1 MSAIVSIVIV
11 CDACGRKL
19 PTSRTKV
26 AGARGD
32 ADRAG
37 WRVSETGDGYR
48 RAGLSEDRARRDE
61 CPWCRTDRPAPDAKP
76 DGALL

>member
-1 MSAIVSIVIV
+1 MTAIVSIEIV

-19 PTSRTKV
+19 PTTRTKV

-37 WRVSETGDGYR
+37 WRVSETGDGYH
-48 RAGLSEDRARRDE
+48 SARRDE
-61 CPWCRTDRPAPDAKP
+61 CPWCRKDRPQPDAKP